1 MNASGLCNRQ
11 PQSVAHVDGCMH
23 PVSAAACATACR
35 SLLLK
40 EEDVCIRTPQQHARH
55 VTACL
60 YWPIS
65 VICQSRHARSGHV
78 EQTLTSPGT
87 QGPGTVSI
95 HSAEAELTQPSQR
108 LPPRVRAERACDEP
122 KGRTHRECWR
132 AKRDN
137 CRPAPKHGSVTSR
150 TVGPMK
156 DRGEQSG
163 IISDPLRNI
172 DDPNG
177 ILTAWD
183 NKVRRD
189 N

>member
-1 MNASGLCNRQ
+1 MGQNTNFRGKHLEPKRHHVCSRKKAPGSNLTTFQNLSESDRLILRLDLTRAYFCSMFASYLCTFPCFLLRSSLPTPDKPSGITTGWDNK
-11 PQSVAHVDGCMH
+11 VGC
-23 PVSAAACATACR
+23 
-35 SLLLK
+35 
-40 EEDVCIRTPQQHARH
+40 
-55 VTACL
+55 
-60 YWPIS
+60 
-65 VICQSRHARSGHV
+65 
-78 EQTLTSPGT
+78 
-87 QGPGTVSI
+87 
-95 HSAEAELTQPSQR
+95 
-108 LPPRVRAERACDEP
+108 RVRAARACDKP

>member
-1 MNASGLCNRQ
+1 MFASYLCTFPCFLLRSSLPTPDKPSGITTGWDNK
-11 PQSVAHVDGCMH
+11 VGCR
-23 PVSAAACATACR
+23 VRAARACDKPKCR
-35 SLLLK
+35 THRKSWRAML
-40 EEDVCIRTPQQHARH
+40 P
-55 VTACL
+55 
-60 YWPIS
+60 
-65 VICQSRHARSGHV
+65 SGITTGWDNKV
-78 EQTLTSPGT
+78 GC
-87 QGPGTVSI
+87 
-95 HSAEAELTQPSQR
+95 
-108 LPPRVRAERACDEP
+108 RVRAERACDEP